1 MAVTPDSRR
10 SFEASHAINR
20 RSHDDPPHGIPPS
33 PDDPDAA
40 HAAPLHE
47 RVVRILTDTGF
58 PFLLIEQGQVVLSGF
73 IVTIEPDGD
82 VRVHWMGAREVNSL
96 PYRRTFLGAYASTL
110 RQAGLK
116 VAYVENAGEPY
127 LLCQSGPPAV

>member
-1 MAVTPDSRR
+1 VTPDSRR
-10 SFEASHAINR
+10 SLDASHAINR
-20 RSHDDPPHGIPPS
+20 RSSDDPSHGTLPI
-33 PDDPDAA
+33 PDDPVIA

-47 RVVRILTDTGF
+47 RVVRILTNAGF
-58 PFLLIEQGQVVLSGF
+58 PFLLIERGQVVLSGF

-82 VRVHWMGAREVNSL
+82 ARVHWMGAREVNSL

-110 RQAGLK
+110 RQAGLE

-127 LLCQSGPPAV
+127 LLCQNRSPDM

>member
-1 MAVTPDSRR
+1 MIPDSRR

-20 RSHDDPPHGIPPS
+20 RSHDGPSHGTLAT
-33 PDDPDAA
+33 PDDPVTA

-47 RVVRILTDTGF
+47 RVVRVLTTAGF

-82 VRVHWMGAREVNSL
+82 ARVHWMGAREVNAL

-110 RQAGLK
+110 RQAGLE

-127 LLCQSGPPAV
+127 LLCQNRSPDV